1 MSTPKMSDG
10 GKGPVR
16 VLVNGLHAKSGGGV
30 TYLRNIL
37 PFLAD
42 NDGLELHLFLKRD
55 QYGLFHPVD
64 ERVRVHLFDFGEGL
78 PRLLAW
84 EQLVLPFLARL
95 MAVDVTFSPA
105 NFGPLLAPRP
115 VIMLRNSLAVVGR
128 ETRSIR
134 RLYWVGLALMTA
146 LSLLSSRQ
154 AIAVSEYARRA
165 LTFGLK
171 GILRGRVTVV
181 HHGLSTH
188 FAPDRDIDQ
197 KDTFLLAVA
206 DIYVQKNLH
215 SLIQALPK
223 IVASRDDVRLLIAG
237 REIDESYAAE
247 LRQLVERLRLG
258 DKVEF
263 LGGVSSQRLKE
274 LYNACA
280 LFVFPSTVE
289 TFGNPLVEA
298 MACGSCIASS
308 NTAAMPEI
316 LADAGC
322 YFDPLDVDDI
332 AGQVLRLLGDRDLRQ
347 SFATKALRRAAA
359 FSWSHTGAR
368 TAEVLN
374 GVADKG
380 RRGWPR

>member
-1 MSTPKMSDG
+1 MSVFAP
-10 GKGPVR
+10 PVR

-42 NDGLELHLFLKRD
+42 DRRLELHLFLKRD
-55 QYGLFHPVD
+55 QYALFHPVD

-78 PRLLAW
+78 ARLLAW
-84 EQLVLPFLARL
+84 EQLVLPLLARL

-146 LSLLSSRQ
+146 LSLLSCRQ

-165 LTFGLK
+165 LTFGLR
-171 GILRGRVTVV
+171 GVLHGRVTVV
-181 HHGLSTH
+181 PHGLSTH
-188 FAPDRDIDQ
+188 FAAERDIDD
-197 KDTFLLAVA
+197 KESFLLAVA

-215 SLIQALPK
+215 NLIEALPR
-223 IVASRDDVRLLIAG
+223 IVASRPEVRLLIAG
-237 REIDESYAAE
+237 REIDGSYAAE
-247 LRQLVERLRLG
+247 LRQLVTRLHLG
-258 DKVEF
+258 DRVEF
-263 LGGVSSQRLKE
+263 MGGVSSQRLKE

-298 MACGSCIASS
+298 MACGACIASS

-332 AGQVLRLLGDRDLRQ
+332 AGQILKLLGDREMRRDFSARALLR
-347 SFATKALRRAAA
+347 AGN
-359 FSWSHTGAR
+359 FSWRSTGDK
-368 TAEVLN
+368 TAEVLTSVVR
-374 GVADKG
+374 GDKRG
-380 RRGWPR
+380 RPR